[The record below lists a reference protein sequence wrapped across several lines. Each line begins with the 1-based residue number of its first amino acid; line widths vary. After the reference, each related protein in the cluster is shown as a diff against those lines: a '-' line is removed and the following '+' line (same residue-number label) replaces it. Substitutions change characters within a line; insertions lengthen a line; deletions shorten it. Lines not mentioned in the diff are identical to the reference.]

1 MSPNNFPLL
10 GYDDLNT
17 FQKNVADNNLLLA
30 FGPAV
35 SGAKFDM
42 RTWSPQQQVGTSFA
56 QGFLGALM
64 RGYGQQQVAD
74 KTRQA
79 AALLPLLYSDPQ
91 SVQAPEGIDSNAF
104 EALRGAAQLKRL
116 QQESIRQQM
125 LQDLAFD
132 MYKDDRSAD
141 RADSREVTKLIMGGL
156 ASGDPLERKAA
167 ETLRRRLFGE
177 ATTEA
182 TEMPTPFERAVEQYG
197 DKDLARESVKKT
209 DPALQR
215 DQLWKLEQDYT
226 DKLLTGDQGK
236 KALEINKAARNIF
249 EALKKENPLAAS
261 TAIFEFAKLQDQAG
275 VVREADEMRVSDPGG
290 PLGRLAQIHNEILA
304 KGKLTPEA
312 KAAMRELVPIMQE
325 STFSQYNQLRD
336 SYLEAAKQYGGNPD
350 RIKYVRPFDVSTYF
364 EDAMAAPVV
373 KGPDGNLYQIV
384 D

>member
-1 MSPNNFPLL
+1 
-10 GYDDLNT
+10 
-17 FQKNVADNNLLLA
+17 
-30 FGPAV
+30 
-35 SGAKFDM
+35 
-42 RTWSPQQQVGTSFA
+42 
-56 QGFLGALM
+56 
-64 RGYGQQQVAD
+64 
-74 KTRQA
+74 
-79 AALLPLLYSDPQ
+79 
-91 SVQAPEGIDSNAF
+91 
-104 EALRGAAQLKRL
+104 
-116 QQESIRQQM
+116 
-125 LQDLAFD
+125 
-132 MYKDDRSAD
+132 
-141 RADSREVTKLIMGGL
+141 
-156 ASGDPLERKAA
+156 
-167 ETLRRRLFGE
+167 
-177 ATTEA
+177 
-182 TEMPTPFERAVEQYG
+182 
-197 DKDLARESVKKT
+197 
-209 DPALQR
+209 
-215 DQLWKLEQDYT
+215 LEQEYT

-336 SYLEAAKQYGGNPD
+336 SYLEAAKDYGANPD

-364 EDAMAAPVV
+364 EDAMTAPVV

>member
-74 KTRQA
+74 QTRQA

-125 LQDLAFD
+125 LQELAFD
-132 MYKDDRSAD
+132 MYKDDTLALILRIL
-141 RADSREVTKLIMGGL
+141 TK
-156 ASGDPLERKAA
+156 R
-167 ETLRRRLFGE
+167 
-177 ATTEA
+177 
-182 TEMPTPFERAVEQYG
+182 
-197 DKDLARESVKKT
+197 
-209 DPALQR
+209 
-215 DQLWKLEQDYT
+215 
-226 DKLLTGDQGK
+226 
-236 KALEINKAARNIF
+236 
-249 EALKKENPLAAS
+249 
-261 TAIFEFAKLQDQAG
+261 
-275 VVREADEMRVSDPGG
+275 
-290 PLGRLAQIHNEILA
+290 
-304 KGKLTPEA
+304 
-312 KAAMRELVPIMQE
+312 
-325 STFSQYNQLRD
+325 
-336 SYLEAAKQYGGNPD
+336 
-350 RIKYVRPFDVSTYF
+350 
-364 EDAMAAPVV
+364 
-373 KGPDGNLYQIV
+373 
-384 D
+384 